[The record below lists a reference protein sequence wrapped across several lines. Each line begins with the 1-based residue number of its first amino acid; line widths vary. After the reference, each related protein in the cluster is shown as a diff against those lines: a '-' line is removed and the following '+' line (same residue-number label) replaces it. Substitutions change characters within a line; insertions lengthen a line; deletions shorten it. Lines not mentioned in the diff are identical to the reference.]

1 MATRLN
7 PYINFRGEAREAIT
21 FYQSVFGGVLVMNT
35 FGDFGMEGP
44 EADKVMHG
52 MLETPRGFTL
62 MCSDVPDS
70 MEFDSG
76 SSITISLS
84 GDDAGE
90 LRGYW
95 DKLAEAG
102 SVTMPLERQ
111 AWGDDFGELTD
122 RFGVRWMVN
131 IAGEAA

>member
-21 FYQSVFGGVLVMNT
+21 FYQSVFGGDLAMNT
-35 FGDFGMEGP
+35 FGEFGMEGP

-52 MLETPRGFTL
+52 MLETPSGFTL
-62 MCSDVPDS
+62 MCSDVPDA
-70 MEFDSG
+70 MELDSG
-76 SSITISLS
+76 SSVTISLS
-84 GDDAGE
+84 GDEADE

-95 DKLAEAG
+95 DKLAEGGTVA
-102 SVTMPLERQ
+102 MPLERQ

-131 IAGEAA
+131 IAGESA

>member
-52 MLETPRGFTL
+52 MLETPSGFTL

-70 MEFDSG
+70 MELDSG

-84 GDDAGE
+84 GDDPAE

-95 DKLAEAG
+95 DKLAEGG

-131 IAGEAA
+131 IAG

>member
-7 PYINFRGEAREAIT
+7 PYLNFRTDAREAIT

-35 FGDFGMEGP
+35 FGEFGMEGP

-52 MLETPRGFTL
+52 MLETPSGFTL
-62 MCSDVPDS
+62 MCSDVPDA
-70 MEFDSG
+70 MELDSG
-76 SSITISLS
+76 SSITVSLS
-84 GDDAGE
+84 GDDAEE

-95 DKLAEAG
+95 DKLAEG
-102 SVTMPLERQ
+102 GNVTMPLERQ
-111 AWGDDFGELTD
+111 SWGDDFGELTD

-131 IAGEAA
+131 IAGETA

>member
-1 MATRLN
+1 MASRLN
-7 PYINFRGEAREAIT
+7 PYVNFRGEAREALT
-21 FYQSVFGGVLVMNT
+21 FYQEVFGGVAVMHT

-44 EADKVMHG
+44 EAGKIMHG
-52 MLETPRGFTL
+52 MLETPGGYTL

-70 MEFDSG
+70 MELDSG

-84 GDDAGE
+84 GDDDAE

-95 DKLAEAG
+95 EKLSAG
-102 SVTMPLERQ
+102 GTVTMPLERQ
-111 AWGDDFGELTD
+111 AWGDDFGEVTD

-131 IAGEAA
+131 IAGPQN